1 MAKRKMTAG
10 KLPVQQV
17 LGVLAGAIAANL
29 AGQLVTKI
37 MPNANDTVKGLI
49 PVGLGIFLAMQKNEI
64 VKGAGYGMV
73 AKGGGDLV
81 SSMIPSITGIDT
93 DELFLSEYY
102 DDGLGLPA
110 DQSILSLP
118 ADQSI
123 LSGID
128 DDGLFGD
135 DDGMFGDDDGMFGD
149 DDGMFGDDQD

>member
-1 MAKRKMTAG
+1 MAKRKMSGG
-10 KLPVQQV
+10 KMPIQQV
-17 LGVLAGAIAANL
+17 LGVLAGAVAANL
-29 AGQLVTKI
+29 AGQLVTKL
-37 MPNANDTVKGLI
+37 MPDANNTIKGLI
-49 PVGLGIFLAMQKNEI
+49 PVGLGVFLAMQKNEI
-64 VKGAGYGMV
+64 VKGAGFGMV

-81 SSMIPSITGIDT
+81 AGMLPSITGIDT

-123 LSGID
+123 LSGMDDDGLFGD

-135 DDGMFGDDDGMFGD
+135 DDGMFGDDDGIFGD
-149 DDGMFGDDQD
+149 DEE